1 MGDNETGKTT
11 LVAKLQGVEDPKKG
25 SALEYAYID
34 VRDEYRD
41 GKCVFLLPN
50 KLLFIN
56 KQVQDQK
63 NISITYIHRILW
75 IILIIIQ
82 VNTVLLFILA
92 LKTAQKFSKLQPIIS
107 TNSY

>member
-41 GKCVFLLPN
+41 GKCTFLLIFYN
-50 KLLFIN
+50 IFIN
-56 KQVQDQK
+56 KHTLSVE
-63 NISITYIHRILW
+63 L
-75 IILIIIQ
+75 
-82 VNTVLLFILA
+82 
-92 LKTAQKFSKLQPIIS
+92 
-107 TNSY
+107 